1 MTKERLATT
10 TAAVGAGLLF
20 ASGGWHLSAYGFI
33 VAQAAAD
40 ARPLLAALWI
50 ACGITLWL
58 AALLVV
64 AVTPLQ
70 IVRRRALLFIAAL
83 TPLSIAVLQVAYL
96 GFMTPTALLLMDALV
111 VAIAGQL
118 GHARRPTPVPAA

>member
-1 MTKERLATT
+1 MTKEHLATT

-20 ASGGWHLSAYGFI
+20 ASGGWHLSAYAFI
-33 VAQAAAD
+33 VAQATSD

-70 IVRRRALLFIAAL
+70 IIRRRALLFIAAL
-83 TPLSIAVLQVAYL
+83 TP
-96 GFMTPTALLLMDALV
+96 
-111 VAIAGQL
+111 
-118 GHARRPTPVPAA
+118 VPAA